1 MMKPWEPPKRGG
13 KQPGAGRPKGSKNA
27 VHVEVVDDILRAYRD
42 LGGIAYLVETGKER
56 PDLFLSLLAKTLPK
70 NIHAQIDLR
79 NVVKVIDLSGESQND
94 DDDRVQDKA
103 PG

>member
-1 MMKPWEPPKRGG
+1 MAEWSPPKRGG
-13 KQPGAGRPKGSKNA
+13 KQPGAGRPKGSRNK
-27 VHVEVVDDILRAYRD
+27 VPSEIVDDILNAYRK
-42 LGGIAYLVETGKER
+42 LGGVSYLVETGKER

-94 DDDRVQDKA
+94 DDNRIPDQTSR
-103 PG
+103 